1 MTTILGI
8 VGGLVLLNATLAA
21 ALLMR
26 RNRPEA
32 RAKLAAWVLKGERRP
47 NRMTRQRGTAG
58 ERRKFL
64 NAGARAYHAI
74 SPQAWPD
81 PHINLQLLEIPPS
94 RHALLRHA
102 LLSYAGIRV
111 GT

>member
-47 NRMTRQRGTAG
+47 NRMTP
-58 ERRKFL
+58 
-64 NAGARAYHAI
+64 ARHG
-74 SPQAWPD
+74 
-81 PHINLQLLEIPPS
+81 
-94 RHALLRHA
+94 R
-102 LLSYAGIRV
+102 
-111 GT
+111 